1 MGIKNG
7 KYEFL
12 LKAKSRYFQVKENS
26 GIYILNKTLFTA
38 LQD

>member
-26 GIYILNKTLFTA
+26 GIYVFMKHFFTA